1 MAKVEHQRGNAR
13 AGTEKLERNAQR
25 ARYSEPPAAK
35 APEQKKSVLQAVES
49 KGRTQPQKGSRSV
62 YHAPPKIERGIS
74 MSNTEIQ
81 SKVNELRELRRM
93 ADELAAEIEAAQN
106 AIKAHMTA
114 IDADTLSGVDY
125 KITWKSVTS
134 SRFDSTAFKKAM
146 PELAERFTKSTTSRR
161 FVVA

>member
-1 MAKVEHQRGNAR
+1 
-13 AGTEKLERNAQR
+13 
-25 ARYSEPPAAK
+25 
-35 APEQKKSVLQAVES
+35 
-49 KGRTQPQKGSRSV
+49 
-62 YHAPPKIERGIS
+62 

-93 ADELAAEIEAAQN
+93 ADELAAEIEAAQD

-114 IDADTLSGVDY
+114 IDADTLTGIDY

-146 PELAERFTKSTTSRR
+146 SEIAERFTKSITSRR

>member
-1 MAKVEHQRGNAR
+1 
-13 AGTEKLERNAQR
+13 
-25 ARYSEPPAAK
+25 
-35 APEQKKSVLQAVES
+35 
-49 KGRTQPQKGSRSV
+49 
-62 YHAPPKIERGIS
+62 

-93 ADELAAEIEAAQN
+93 ADELAAEIEA
-106 AIKAHMTA
+106 
-114 IDADTLSGVDY
+114 DTLTGIDY

-146 PELAERFTKSTTSRR
+146 PELAERFTRSTTSRR

>member
-1 MAKVEHQRGNAR
+1 
-13 AGTEKLERNAQR
+13 
-25 ARYSEPPAAK
+25 
-35 APEQKKSVLQAVES
+35 
-49 KGRTQPQKGSRSV
+49 
-62 YHAPPKIERGIS
+62 

-93 ADELAAEIEAAQN
+93 ADELAAEIEAAQD

-114 IDADTLSGVDY
+114 IEADTLTGVDY

-134 SRFDSTAFKKAM
+134 SRFDSMAFKKAM
-146 PELAERFTKSTTSRR
+146 PELAERFTKFTTSRR